1 MKRNWIQDQPMAS
14 SLVIQKNVE
23 DIVFFFFF
31 FCHSMRIVE
40 IGKARFI
47 ENGDISGSVEIEE
60 VRVQV
65 SLSITS

>member
-1 MKRNWIQDQPMAS
+1 
-14 SLVIQKNVE
+14 
-23 DIVFFFFF
+23 
-31 FCHSMRIVE
+31 MRIVE
-40 IGKARFI
+40 IEKARFI

>member
-23 DIVFFFFF
+23 DIVFF